1 MGAESQKDM
10 PQPRSI
16 FIHSTVSL
24 LRRSIFAAGLRR
36 SLCLFIQEGWCA
48 VCEQYDC
55 PCQQDACPE
64 YTEDYAECE
73 YDAECEEYAED
84 EAYDYDAESID
95 YSAYAG
101 EDTTESTA
109 VAYAAAPAA
118 EDLRALMEKPGVLMA
133 VIALVFGFLLG
144 ASLNSRSNAGCP
156 FCKRPG
162 EIGGF
167 YKNGDMNKEK
177 KPAVYCP
184 MCGKKL
190 H

>member
-1 MGAESQKDM
+1 M
-10 PQPRSI
+10 
-16 FIHSTVSL
+16 
-24 LRRSIFAAGLRR
+24 
-36 SLCLFIQEGWCA
+36 
-48 VCEQYDC
+48 CEQYDC

-64 YTEDYAECE
+64 YTENYAECE
-73 YDAECEEYAED
+73 NDTDDEDYAEYAED
-84 EAYDYDAESID
+84 ETYDYDAESVD
-95 YSAYAG
+95 YFAYAG
-101 EDTTESTA
+101 EDITESTA

-118 EDLRALMEKPGVLMA
+118 EDLRALTEDPNVLVVLFA
-133 VIALVFGFLLG
+133 ILFGFLLG

-156 FCKRPG
+156 FCRRPG

-167 YKNGDMNKEK
+167 YKNGDLNKEK